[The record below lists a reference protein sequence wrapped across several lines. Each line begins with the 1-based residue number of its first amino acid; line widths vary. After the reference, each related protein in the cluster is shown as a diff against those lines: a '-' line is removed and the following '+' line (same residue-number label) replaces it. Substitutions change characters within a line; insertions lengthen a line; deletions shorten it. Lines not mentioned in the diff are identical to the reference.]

1 MHTRKEQRCLLIGVF
16 HEADRVTKFDDFEVA
31 EVPLVSREANKGADL
46 MPALNTGGTRV
57 DVEEVEL
64 LVVLHLK
71 DMAVPTDEELG
82 WTGVE
87 LVADAPI
94 VATRVTADVGHQ
106 HVGPFARPVQ
116 QLGEHATEVAAIAV
130 PDYGS
135 QGTEGGETVGELDTT
150 DVASVPDL
158 VTLCKIL
165 QVLIIPETMG
175 ITQ

>member
-1 MHTRKEQRCLLIGVF
+1 MHTCKEQRCLLLGVF
-16 HEADRVTKFDDFEVA
+16 HEADGVAKFDDFEVA

-64 LVVLHLK
+64 LVVLHLE

-94 VATRVTADVGHQ
+94 VATWVTADVGHE
-106 HVGPFARPVQ
+106 HVSTLARPAQ
-116 QLGEHATEVAAIAV
+116 QLGEHATEVATIAV
-130 PDYGS
+130 SDDGS

-150 DVASVPDL
+150 DVTSVPDL
-158 VTLCKIL
+158 VALCKVL

>member
-16 HEADRVTKFDDFEVA
+16 HEADGVAKFDDFEVA
-31 EVPLVSREANKGADL
+31 KVPLVSSEANKGADL

-64 LVVLHLK
+64 LVVLHLE

-87 LVADAPI
+87 LVADAPV
-94 VATRVTADVGHQ
+94 VATWVTADVGHK
-106 HVGPFARPVQ
+106 HVRTLARPAQ
-116 QLGEHATEVAAIAV
+116 QLGKHATEVAAIAV
-130 PDYGS
+130 PDDGS
-135 QGTEGGETVGELDTT
+135 QGTEGGKTVGEFDTT

-158 VTLCKIL
+158 VTLCEIL
-165 QVLIIPETMG
+165 HVLVIPETMG